1 MNDHFALAGTPES
14 LNRLQGNVLQEIG
27 EILKAPGGCLHSELP
42 ELLRQLL
49 GEHRRQYDDLISAL
63 HNTFEDGTGSVY
75 GYSEKELTTLAK
87 ARMEEHA
94 LYWETLESIML
105 ALGDPEP
112 HDDRQVLVQV
122 PETVASLVKSLENL
136 RQTGNDDGVQLTR
149 QAEWIADALE
159 YLHKMQKEQP
169 RNIMLAGLIAIA
181 PKVAASAPP
190 AEKWKLNPKDSDP
203 ATLRHCIEQALEYVS
218 QCALGHD
225 LPHCVH
231 HANQAEAFMRQALDH
246 LDGVADA

>member
-1 MNDHFALAGTPES
+1 M
-14 LNRLQGNVLQEIG
+14 
-27 EILKAPGGCLHSELP
+27 
-42 ELLRQLL
+42 
-49 GEHRRQYDDLISAL
+49 
-63 HNTFEDGTGSVY
+63 
-75 GYSEKELTTLAK
+75 
-87 ARMEEHA
+87 
-94 LYWETLESIML
+94 
-105 ALGDPEP
+105 
-112 HDDRQVLVQV
+112 QV
-122 PETVASLVKSLENL
+122 PETVAALVKSLENL

-190 AEKWKLNPKDSDP
+190 AGKWAFKPKDNDP
-203 ATLRHCIEQALEYVS
+203 ATLRYCIEQALEYVS

-231 HANQAEAFMRQALDH
+231 HANQAEALMREALDL
-246 LDGVADA
+246 LDEVADA